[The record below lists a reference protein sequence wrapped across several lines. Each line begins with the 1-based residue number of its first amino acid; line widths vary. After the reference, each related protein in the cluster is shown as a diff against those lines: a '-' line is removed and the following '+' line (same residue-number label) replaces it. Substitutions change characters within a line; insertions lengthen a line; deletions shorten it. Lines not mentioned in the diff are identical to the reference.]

1 MPVIDK
7 TKWNDEEL
15 MVFEEY
21 RYLCVLCGF
30 QLADTLH
37 HEPPRSLN
45 PNWKDEPWTQFPLC
59 AAHHD
64 FVTTMSRSD
73 AEEMILAHVDV
84 FATGAIERIKDRVAL
99 AR

>member
-7 TKWNDEEL
+7 TKWSDEEL

-59 AAHHD
+59 NAHHEL
-64 FVTTMSRSD
+64 VTNMGRSE
-73 AEEMILAHVDV
+73 AQEMILHHVDTY
-84 FATGAIERIKDRVAL
+84 APGAIERIKSRVTSTS
-99 AR
+99 